1 MNLYP
6 DSKDLINLISKNQP
20 MSPADFANL
29 LRANNWALAFSFV
42 NVAEVMIREDLPLCR
57 ERLRVIETLPARFI
71 QVFTNIVKL
80 ELQAAVEAVNSS
92 QEFVRPDPYVDRW
105 HQTYTPP
112 GRADYQEMLVTYRLE
127 DQVIPL
133 VYGNPAILQNVRS
146 GGDFYR
152 AAVAQDRN
160 AADRERRSMERFSN
174 SVEVHLRNCGL
185 FDQVQDMEGFVTWL
199 SQDPERCPSLQF
211 FNAIYLEFAANVQDL
226 GCDSDPGDL
235 AHISTLPYVDA
246 MTIDRRY
253 RDYTT
258 RAIRRFEARQPRLD
272 YSRRIFAEF
281 RVFARSI

>member
-80 ELQAAVEAVNSS
+80 ELQAAVEAFNSA

-105 HQTYTPP
+105 YQTYTPP
-112 GRADYQEMLVTYRLE
+112 GRADYQEMLVNYRLE

-160 AADRERRSMERFSN
+160 AADTWIRRENRFFQDRRGRTRLILRRMSSAKCCSSDDCRRRSTGRFCGRISSPGSRN
-174 SVEVHLRNCGL
+174 SL
-185 FDQVQDMEGFVTWL
+185 
-199 SQDPERCPSLQF
+199 
-211 FNAIYLEFAANVQDL
+211 
-226 GCDSDPGDL
+226 
-235 AHISTLPYVDA
+235 
-246 MTIDRRY
+246 
-253 RDYTT
+253 
-258 RAIRRFEARQPRLD
+258 
-272 YSRRIFAEF
+272 
-281 RVFARSI
+281 